1 MRTRFAERMSC
12 PIVRNAYWKGVL
24 FYMLDFDLDKMLFT
38 IPAENHSEEE
48 IRRTL
53 EEHPEVRF
61 VSLVGIDIG
70 GHDTDEKIP
79 AGLFIKDMKKF
90 LSSGVQTD
98 GSSVVLPKIAELN
111 NAKVD
116 IIPDLDVNWY
126 VDHNFKHLDRETGL
140 PVGTLRIP
148 SFLIHNDVA
157 EVGARVIL
165 RDAIVNFKRDL
176 LDIIKAN
183 PYILEHLPIDSAEE
197 IEKIEIT
204 AATELEFWVKT
215 PDDETDREQL
225 STAQILKEQYWKRTI
240 GPVRTAL
247 EEVMLLLDR
256 YGLEMEMGHKE
267 VGGVKAKLGNSGNYD
282 HVMEQLE
289 IDWKFSTAIQA
300 ADNENH
306 IKYVVRDIFR
316 LYGLEV
322 TFMAKPIEGVAGS
335 GEHTHMGLAAK
346 LKDGR
351 RVNLFAAKNM
361 RKDFL
366 SPIGFG
372 ALMGILKNYD
382 VVNPFVSATNDA
394 FNRLQPGY
402 EAPVC
407 VVTSL
412 GHGVELPSRNRT
424 VLVGLVRDVENPL
437 ATRFELRAPNPKSNT
452 YLVLAASYM
461 AMLDGIKAAL
471 EAGKTPKE
479 LEISISKAFEQ
490 EDFYLEKD
498 RLYRSELDVFEEYTS
513 QERDILFGRA
523 PRTVW
528 ENICAFDDHAEKLKI
543 FQRDDVMTP
552 ITLASYKEA
561 IVAQWATELHNR
573 IVPNTMDL
581 VRHCV
586 KCHDDSDCVDYDV
599 VYWEKINEIRN
610 FLGRDRLNEQCL
622 LTRIVRA
629 LDSRDY
635 DTASALQVEMQAKV
649 KELTDL
655 YIIYKKN
662 LF

>member
-1 MRTRFAERMSC
+1 
-12 PIVRNAYWKGVL
+12 
-24 FYMLDFDLDKMLFT
+24 MLDFDLDKMLFT
-38 IPAENHSEEE
+38 IPAGNHSPEE
-48 IRRTL
+48 ITSLLRA
-53 EEHPEVRF
+53 HPEVRF
-61 VSLVGIDIG
+61 VSLVGLDIG

-79 AGLFIKDMKKF
+79 VNLFIEDMEKF
-90 LSSGVQTD
+90 LHAGVQTD

-116 IIPDLDVNWY
+116 IIPDTEVNWY
-126 VDHNFKHLDRETGL
+126 VDHNFKHVDRETGL
-140 PVGTLRIP
+140 PIGTLRIP

-157 EVGARVIL
+157 EVGSRVIL
-165 RDAIVNFKRDL
+165 RDAIINFKKEL
-176 LDIIKAN
+176 LQIIKEN
-183 PYILEHLPIDSAEE
+183 PYIFEHLDIDSVDQ
-197 IEKIEIT
+197 IEKLEIT

-215 PDDETDREQL
+215 PDDEADREQL
-225 STAQILKEQYWKRTI
+225 STAQILKEQYWKRTT

-247 EEVMLLLDR
+247 EEVMLVLDK
-256 YGLEMEMGHKE
+256 YGVEMEMGHKE
-267 VGGVKAKLGNSGNYD
+267 VGGVKAKIGNSGNYD

-306 IKYVVRDIFR
+306 IKYVVRDLFR
-316 LYGLEV
+316 MHGLEV
-322 TFMAKPIEGVAGS
+322 TFMAKPMEGVAGS

-351 RVNLFAAKNM
+351 RVNLFSAKDM
-361 RKDFL
+361 KEDFL

-372 ALMGILKNYD
+372 ALMGILKNYE

-394 FNRLQPGY
+394 FNRLKPGY

-412 GHGVELPSRNRT
+412 GHGVEMPSRNRT
-424 VLVGLVRDVENPL
+424 VLVGLVRDVDNPL

-452 YLVLAASYM
+452 YLILASSYM

-471 EAGKTPKE
+471 EAEKTPKE
-479 LEISISKAFEQ
+479 LEASISKEYGQ

-498 RLYRSELDVFEEYTS
+498 RLYRSELDVFEEYTE
-513 QERDILFGRA
+513 QERNELFGRV

-528 ENICAFDDHAEKLKI
+528 ENICAFEDNPDKLQV

-552 ITLASYKEA
+552 ITLESYKEA

-581 VRHCV
+581 IRHCV
-586 KCHDDSDCVDYDV
+586 KCHDESDCVDYDV
-599 VYWEKINEIRN
+599 VYWEKINTIRN
-610 FLGRDRLNEQCL
+610 LLGRDKLNEQCL

-629 LDSRDY
+629 LDKRDFE
-635 DTASALQVEMQAKV
+635 TASDLQIEMQEKV